1 MDHDYLE
8 KLKQTHPTLRLL
20 NADNAPLIVG
30 FLHQAFIQPN
40 QRSMAHSE
48 LVSRLDDYLFQLRG
62 IHGNEKYPKTA
73 CQYLEDWSDNQ
84 TPFLRKYYTDLN
96 DEPEFD
102 LTPTTEKAIEWLQS
116 LAERQFIGTES
127 RLLTIFHLLQ
137 EIVHATEQ
145 DPKVRL
151 AELERKKAEIE
162 MEIQK
167 VQAGVMEP
175 HDPTQIKERF
185 YQVEETARKLLAD
198 FRQVEHNFRLL
209 DRETRERIA
218 TSDSAKGQMLDEI
231 FQEHDIIRDSDQGKS
246 FRAFWEFLMSP
257 ARQLELSELLEAI
270 FGLDEIQQL
279 EPDAFLKRIKFY
291 LLDAGEKVQRTNNLL
306 VEQLRKYLDNQ
317 VYLENRRIT
326 SLIKEIEKRA
336 IEIKDS
342 PPRERIFA
350 TMNGLKPGLNL
361 VMSRGLFIPAKN
373 PTISDTPLT
382 AGEAAV
388 DTDALYEQVYVDE
401 KELQAHINK
410 ALRTRSQIS
419 LAELVECYPIDKGL
433 AEVVAYLN
441 LASKD
446 ARAMIADEEIETL
459 ALAIENDRFRQINLP
474 RVIWVR

>member
-1 MDHDYLE
+1 MDHDYLDR
-8 KLKQTHPTLRLL
+8 LKQTHPTLRLL
-20 NADNAPLIVG
+20 NADNAPLIIG
-30 FLHQAFIQPN
+30 FLYQVFIQPN
-40 QRSMAHSE
+40 QRSMPHSE

-62 IHGNEKYPKTA
+62 IYGDEKYPKSA
-73 CQYLEDWSDNQ
+73 RRYLEDWSDNQ
-84 TPFLRKYYTDLN
+84 TPFLRKYYTDLD

-102 LTPTTEKAIEWLQS
+102 LMPTTEKAIEWLKS
-116 LAERQFIGTES
+116 LEERQFIGTES

-137 EIVHATEQ
+137 EIVHVTEQ

-151 AELERKKAEIE
+151 AELERKKAGLE

-167 VQAGVMEP
+167 VQAGIMDP
-175 HDPTQIKERF
+175 YDPTQIKERF
-185 YQVEETARKLLAD
+185 YQVEETAHKLLAD

-257 ARQLELSELLEAI
+257 ARQLELSELLETI
-270 FGLDEIQQL
+270 FDLDEIQQL
-279 EPDAFLKRIKFY
+279 EPDAFLRRIKFY

-317 VYLENRRIT
+317 VYLENRRII
-326 SLIKEIEKRA
+326 SLIREIEKRA
-336 IEIKDS
+336 IEIKDN
-342 PPRERIFA
+342 PPQERVF
-350 TMNGLKPGLNL
+350 TTVNGLKPGLNL
-361 VMSRGLFIPAKN
+361 VMSRGLFIPTKN
-373 PTISDTPLT
+373 PAISDAPLT
-382 AGEAAV
+382 AGEATI

-410 ALRTRSQIS
+410 SLRTRSQIS
-419 LAELVECYPIDKGL
+419 LGELVERYPIRKGL

-446 ARAMIADEEIETL
+446 DKAMIADEEIETL
-459 ALAIENDRFRQINLP
+459 TLTVENNQFRQINLP
-474 RVIWVR
+474 RVTWVR